1 MISLRPHTREDIP
14 LRIKWLNNKN
24 ANTFLTDDPNHITDT
39 EEQNEWFDRYEAD
52 VNKRFYTILAD
63 ETSIG
68 FTGLS
73 NINTDTKSA
82 SVFIVIGE
90 DDFRGKGNGGT
101 ILDLLLTEGR
111 KLGVETFTLD
121 VFKNNIPAV
130 RLYTNAGFVTT
141 EEIDDLMISMKL
153 SL

>member
-1 MISLRPHTREDIP
+1 MISLRPHIREDVP

-24 ANTFLTDDPNHITDT
+24 ANTFLTDNPTHVTDSK
-39 EEQNEWFDRYEAD
+39 EQNEWFDRYEAD
-52 VNKRFYTILAD
+52 ANKRFYTILAD
-63 ETSIG
+63 ETPIG
-68 FTGLS
+68 FTGIS
-73 NINTDTKSA
+73 NINTNNRSA

-90 DDFRGKGNGGT
+90 DDFRGKGNGKT

-111 KLGVETFTLD
+111 KIGVETFALN

-130 RLYTNAGFVTT
+130 RLYTNAGFVKTK
-141 EEIDDLMISMKL
+141 EIDDSMITMEL

>member
-24 ANTFLTDDPNHITDT
+24 ANTFLTDDPNHATDT
-39 EEQNEWFDRYEAD
+39 KEQNEWFDRYEAD
-52 VNKRFYTILAD
+52 ANKKFYTILVD
-63 ETSIG
+63 GTPIG

-73 NINTDTKSA
+73 NINTDSKSA

-121 VFKNNIPAV
+121 VFKKNIPAV
-130 RLYTNAGFVTT
+130 RLYTNAGFVKT

-153 SL
+153 SQ

>member
-1 MISLRPHTREDIP
+1 MISLQPHTREDIP

-24 ANTFLTDDPNHITDT
+24 ANKFLTDNPNHITDAK
-39 EEQNEWFDRYEAD
+39 EQNEWFDRYEAD
-52 VNKRFYTILAD
+52 ANKKFYTIIVD
-63 ETSIG
+63 ETPIG

-90 DDFRGKGNGGT
+90 DDFRGKGNGRK
-101 ILDLLLTEGR
+101 ILDLLLTEGH

-121 VFKNNIPAV
+121 VFKDNRPAPQ
-130 RLYTNAGFVTT
+130 
-141 EEIDDLMISMKL
+141 
-153 SL
+153 